1 MSKYA
6 FIAKR
11 VAAQVKERD
20 SKPSPS
26 VEALPVVNL
35 RDYSEARSFPY
46 GIGDAVMTPKGEG
59 VVWGVTVHEVL
70 VDTGVVVLGFEFDE
84 IR

>member
-6 FIAKR
+6 AIAKR
-11 VAAQVKERD
+11 VAAQGKEKD

-26 VEALPVVNL
+26 AELLAVVNL
-35 RDYSEARSFPY
+35 RDYSKARSFPY

-70 VDTGVVVLGFEFDE
+70 VDTGVVVLGFGFDQ
-84 IR
+84 IK